1 MPKLIYH
8 TGACSLAPHVVLE
21 WIGAPYEEQA
31 VEFGDRDL
39 LASTEF
45 VDLAP
50 VWSAD
55 GGRAKRVARRLRHGT
70 VWINDFGPYLPQAEW
85 GGFGASGIGRELGPT
100 GLGEYLE
107 AKHVYEN
114 LRPSVTGWF
123 AERKDA

>member
-1 MPKLIYH
+1 MDSLI
-8 TGACSLAPHVVLE
+8 AA
-21 WIGAPYEEQA
+21 A
-31 VEFGDRDL
+31 
-39 LASTEF
+39 
-45 VDLAP
+45 
-50 VWSAD
+50 
-55 GGRAKRVARRLRHGT
+55 GRAHLLDREAIRARFDLRFSSVAMARHYVEVYGDLIAARRPNLGAGLKLGDSITLSVLGRELDARI
-70 VWINDFGPYLPQAEW
+70 VAFRKIEW

>member
-1 MPKLIYH
+1 MACVHDEAFGPTVTVETFETEDEAVAIANDTEYGLA
-8 TGACSLAPHVVLE
+8 GA
-21 WIGAPYEEQA
+21 
-31 VEFGDRDL
+31 
-39 LASTEF
+39 
-45 VDLAP
+45 

-123 AERKDA
+123 AERKDDQ